1 MENHKCEACN
11 KAFETKSIF
20 CKHVCYVNIQ
30 DKVNYKKKNLEC
42 NVCKKRFMRRKKL
55 NEHMKCVHQG
65 LKKYVC
71 STCNR
76 AFDKSCNLKA
86 HTNIV
91 HLKLQPH
98 KCDICGRNFSVKRN
112 LTVHLQHAHSE
123 VKKFECINCGNL
135 FKTNLLLKH
144 HFKKQKVCKQKLEEE
159 SSKSVISNKI
169 KPDIESSENHTD
181 TGGEIIQTE
190 KVKEEKQNLPDQ
202 NHVPDMVADVKPY
215 FVKAK
220 TSKNSCKCNMCRKT
234 FRTIDVLE
242 AHIKNDHDES
252 KHMSCKMCQKVIKD
266 KKIHLLSC
274 AKLKLL
280 PVSISLSLSSDKD
293 SSTHDQN
300 ETISNLKIIQDSKI
314 NPIDENGTLYDETEN
329 LEDQNE
335 GKEIN
340 SLILKKEESIQ
351 NISQQAV
358 SYEMPIA
365 PITLQDK
372 VIVKSEQMISGQI
385 VPPKT
390 ELEIP
395 NVKFQCDVCKMGF
408 VHKFNLDAHIKADHQ
423 NIHSYKCDQCPN
435 SFRGEYQLGRH
446 KKNVHSGKK
455 YECDICKRKFSARRD
470 RNDHVKQVHEGLKN
484 SICHIC
490 NKAFSTNKNMK
501 VHVKVVHHQ
510 VREHVCDICKKSF
523 KVQCTL

>member
-1 MENHKCEACN
+1 
-11 KAFETKSIF
+11 
-20 CKHVCYVNIQ
+20 
-30 DKVNYKKKNLEC
+30 
-42 NVCKKRFMRRKKL
+42 
-55 NEHMKCVHQG
+55 
-65 LKKYVC
+65 
-71 STCNR
+71 
-76 AFDKSCNLKA
+76 
-86 HTNIV
+86 
-91 HLKLQPH
+91 
-98 KCDICGRNFSVKRN
+98 
-112 LTVHLQHAHSE
+112 
-123 VKKFECINCGNL
+123 
-135 FKTNLLLKH
+135 
-144 HFKKQKVCKQKLEEE
+144 
-159 SSKSVISNKI
+159 
-169 KPDIESSENHTD
+169 
-181 TGGEIIQTE
+181 
-190 KVKEEKQNLPDQ
+190 
-202 NHVPDMVADVKPY
+202 
-215 FVKAK
+215 
-220 TSKNSCKCNMCRKT
+220 
-234 FRTIDVLE
+234 
-242 AHIKNDHDES
+242 
-252 KHMSCKMCQKVIKD
+252 MCQKVIKD

-470 RNDHVKQVHEGLKN
+470 RNDHVKQVHEGIKN

-523 KVQCTL
+523 SVPCNLKVHKENVHKEMKDVHCGQCEASFKSDFALRNHIKFSHVKALSYKCKICDKSFPLPTILTKHVQVTHKNVELDCKFCERKFISFKGLEEHSKVVHKGYKRCNTCQKIFPSLEEFRTHNQSEYHKSNQLKQRKSQVTKDKPGYECNSCAGTYLSKKLLQAHFSKCELLGL